1 MVSIMILIKWDT
13 HTITDGHTR
22 QLKSP
27 SPRSNK
33 ETKYIWEFFF
43 VYIFI
48 WYNRCVL
55 LLMVITDGI
64 NHDSHQ
70 MRHTS
75 FQCSCIW
82 NGIIEGYHH
91 KAVAAQW
98 DFWTQFFSDT
108 IFPRKV
114 SSAYSVRFCRNYIT
128 LIRYFTNNSCFK
140 HYLQKYGT
148 YPDLIWNFDWTI
160 HLSPKMPVVSIE
172 AKMNEKL
179 ESVWL
184 VCCF

>member
-1 MVSIMILIKWDT
+1 MHWKWTWKLEITAWASIHMWKTTKEPKPQIKQRNQRFGNFSMFIILT
-13 HTITDGHTR
+13 
-22 QLKSP
+22 
-27 SPRSNK
+27 
-33 ETKYIWEFFF
+33 Y
-43 VYIFI
+43 
-48 WYNRCVL
+48 YNRCVL

-128 LIRYFTNNSCFK
+128 LIRYLTNNSCFK
-140 HYLQKYGT
+140 HYLQKYGIQ
-148 YPDLIWNFDWTI
+148 IWYGTLTG
-160 HLSPKMPVVSIE
+160 LSICPQEFQWSQ
-172 AKMNEKL
+172 
-179 ESVWL
+179 
-184 VCCF
+184 